1 MFIIPS
7 QVKSWRKK
15 ERRNFIMNK
24 LFTKIAALV
33 LGMTMAVGVGVA
45 VGSNREATPVH
56 AVTSPYTWSNI
67 TATNNYGFPT
77 TASTSESDEL
87 TDSSHD
93 NLKFKVK
100 NAQANSGYIFLK
112 SNGYFYN
119 TSAIAGKI
127 TNVSATFTAGVST
140 SAKVKIGLGSSSGSS
155 LTGVTQEVTCSANG
169 TISCDA
175 AESAGYS
182 YFSISETSGKK
193 NAQLASITITFVPT
207 AAKTLSSIALSG
219 TYPTSFYTGDTFSHS
234 GMTVT
239 ATYDDTTTADVTSSA
254 TFSGYDMSTAGNQ
267 TVTVSYTEG
276 ETTKTATYTI
286 TVSAAPEPLSAELN
300 GDMETK
306 TYVEGTA
313 YDVTGLY
320 VTITYDN
327 DDTRDFNLTDL
338 TKDTDYVLDHDN
350 AVLGDT
356 SLDITGE
363 YLGCE
368 FDGTVTG
375 ITVTVAPKVATYT
388 ISGTNTSPTITPS
401 GLVPT
406 GTTATW
412 ANTYT
417 GSNIGQD
424 TNGNSQTLTI
434 SGFSKGTIITG
445 IKLYMH
451 SNGSAGAGYASYMI
465 DSGSEVA
472 LVGTVGSATAFN
484 TWGDNTTYGTSWRDV
499 TLGTNYNI
507 SVPAG
512 STFKIKVACVT
523 TNSLYCTGFTLNY
536 AYADPTFTVAP
547 LSHSIFT
554 SELAESTVTV
564 ANFDTDP
571 TLEYAITSGAS
582 YISDVEIGS
591 YNNHVATVLI
601 EADSTN
607 FGTAVVRIRDKNNP
621 TTYYADITVEVKEIP
636 QYEIEL
642 SISTDTGTEYGYVGD
657 AVTVSVTTSRLQ
669 GTEITWSVIS
679 GSVDSSTIVSDNTGY
694 TAEANAAGTLTIK
707 ATDNGNAENYATAS
721 VTIVKALNPV
731 MESSETP
738 HSSELTFTDKYSE
751 GGEKVDGVASDIWT
765 VTSDGTESTWDSA
778 NGIHFGTNSATVG
791 YVQLSTSSIAT
802 GTNDIIKSIV
812 VNTQDR
818 ATSKG
823 SLTVTVGGVNF
834 KHEGDESVTVTGGA
848 ADYTFSGNGTGEIV
862 VKVDRGSKAQKA
874 IYVKS
879 VTVNYVTTGAAS
891 DIANAENMHL
901 AQKAVIDYAV
911 AFNNSLEAIC
921 VAYGSTDTTELTD
934 AWNNLADQY
943 DNWFNNGDKDLTS
956 EEIAHAKAL
965 FANADSVD
973 RNKTA
978 SADDLQHMLAK
989 YDWIL
994 RHYQLN
1000 DFLANDSGT
1009 NRPIV
1014 KKSSPTIGLFGNID
1028 SSNATAIV
1036 VIVSVVS
1043 LTAIGGYFFLRKK
1056 REQN

>member
-1 MFIIPS
+1 
-7 QVKSWRKK
+7 
-15 ERRNFIMNK
+15 MNK
-24 LFTKIAALV
+24 LFTKIAGAV
-33 LGMTMAVGVGVA
+33 LGLTMAVGVGVGVGTSWKEVVPVSAAISSAEESNLA
-45 VGSNREATPVH
+45 VLTSSNFDTSAEYVLKSTDGYYWNGVSGTSSNNKWGGITKTLSDVARVTISGTWADGFTIKDSSDKYLRATTGNMTW
-56 AVTSPYTWSNI
+56 ATTSPGTF
-67 TATNNYGFPT
+67 TQG
-77 TASTSESDEL
+77 
-87 TDSSHD
+87 TDS
-93 NLKFKVK
+93 
-100 NAQANSGYIFLK
+100 ANNPIVVNGT
-112 SNGYFYN
+112 SNGL
-119 TSAIAGKI
+119 
-127 TNVSATFTAGVST
+127 
-140 SAKVKIGLGSSSGSS
+140 KV
-155 LTGVTQEVTCSANG
+155 NG
-169 TISCDA
+169 TSGMRLYTNLTYNSSTGKSVALYKIIS
-175 AESAGYS
+175 
-182 YFSISETSGKK
+182 
-193 NAQLASITITFVPT
+193 
-207 AAKTLSSIALSG
+207 KTLSSIALSG

-239 ATYDDTTTADVTSSA
+239 ATYIDGTTANVTSSA
-254 TFSGYDMSTAGNQ
+254 TFSGYNMSTTGSQ

-276 ETTKTATYTI
+276 GTTKTATYTI

-363 YLGCE
+363 YLGCV

-375 ITVTVAPKVATYT
+375 ITVTEAPKVATYT
-388 ISGTNTSPTITPS
+388 ISGLNTSPTVTPS

-412 ANTYT
+412 SNTYT

-484 TWGDNTTYGTSWRDV
+484 TWGDNTTYGTSWRYV

-512 STFKIKVACVT
+512 STFKIKVACVN

-547 LSHSIFT
+547 LNHEVYT
-554 SELAESTVTV
+554 GENAASTVTV

-571 TLEYAITSGAS
+571 TLEYEVISGAS
-582 YISDVEIGS
+582 SISTVSISS
-591 YNNHVATVLI
+591 YSSHVATVTI
-601 EADSTN
+601 TASSTA
-607 FGTAVVRIRDKNNP
+607 GTAVVRVRDSANP
-621 TTYYADITVEVKEIP
+621 STYYGDITVVVNEIP
-636 QYEIEL
+636 AYEIEL
-642 SISTDTGTEYGYVGD
+642 SADSYAYVGD
-657 AVTVSVTTSRLQ
+657 DVDVVVTTSRLQ
-669 GTEITWSVIS
+669 GTGINWSVIS
-679 GSVDSSTIVSDNTGY
+679 GSVDSESVISDDTEYMATITS
-694 TAEANAAGTLTIK
+694 AGTLTIK
-707 ATDNGNAENYATAS
+707 ATDNGNAENYATVS
-721 VTIVKALNPV
+721 ITVVGRLNAVNAP
-731 MESSETP
+731 SETD
-738 HSSELTFTDKYSE
+738 HASELTFDNEYAD
-751 GGEKVDGVASDIWT
+751 GGEKVDGAASTIWT
-765 VTSDGTESTWDSA
+765 VESDGTESTYDSI
-778 NGIHFGTNSATVG
+778 NGIHYGTNDASVQ

-823 SLTVTVGGVNF
+823 SLTVTVGGVSF
-834 KHEGDESVTVTGGA
+834 KHEGSASVTVTGA
-848 ADYTFSGNGTGEIV
+848 ATDYTFTGNGTGEIV
-862 VKVDRGSKAQKA
+862 VKVDRGSAAKKA

-879 VTVNYVTTGAAS
+879 VTVNYVTENGS
-891 DIANAENMHL
+891 SNIANAANMYL
-901 AQKAVIDYAV
+901 AQKAVIDYAND
-911 AFNNSLEAIC
+911 FNTALEAVC
-921 VAYGSTDTTELTD
+921 VAYGSTDTTDLEN
-934 AWNNLADQY
+934 AWNDLAEQY
-943 DNWFNNGDKDLTS
+943 VNWFNNGDKDLTS

-973 RNKTA
+973 RNKTP

-989 YDWIL
+989 YDWIIS
-994 RHYQLN
+994 HYQLN

-1014 KKSSPTIGLFGNID
+1014 QNSSPRIGIFGNID
-1028 SSNATAIV
+1028 SSNTTAII
-1036 VIVSVVS
+1036 VIVSLVS
-1043 LTAIGGYFFLRKK
+1043 LTAVGGYFFLRKRK
-1056 REQN
+1056 EEI